1 MDLRRVCRKSVTV
14 SLLLPQRPPPAT
26 IAPGSL
32 ADHPP
37 PGQGTC
43 ASFEARAGAVSG
55 LHRCQYITPP
65 AAASAPPQYHAPP
78 DRHRSA
84 CTSIVARAGAIIRR
98 RAASTPNN
106 AATALARALRAS
118 HRCLRGR
125 RLSPPPP
132 LPHSKPAVAAPVGAS
147 TLAWAPF
154 SATPPFRNQIQSPPL
169 DARTAASSPNNAAMA
184 GSLSER
190 PPPNQGA
197 FASFDARAGAVP
209 FSATPPT
216 PKNDGTARVQPPRA
230 PSLASP
236 LSGIPKRCHG
246 ACGSFD
252 ALVGVHLC
260 HPGHPQPETAAVT
273 PA

>member
-1 MDLRRVCRKSVTV
+1 MTQDRR
-14 SLLLPQRPPPAT
+14 
-26 IAPGSL
+26 
-32 ADHPP
+32 
-37 PGQGTC
+37 
-43 ASFEARAGAVSG
+43 
-55 LHRCQYITPP
+55 
-65 AAASAPPQYHAPP
+65 
-78 DRHRSA
+78 RSA
-84 CTSIVARAGAIIRR
+84 CTSIVACAGAIIRC
-98 RAASTPNN
+98 RAASTLNN
-106 AATALARALRAS
+106 AATVLARALQASFAAGSLSNHPPPSQVAAVSFGARAGAS
-118 HRCLRGR
+118 PPISTPPPSKNAARRHCCLRGR

-132 LPHSKPAVAAPVGAS
+132 LPHSKQAIAAPVGAS
-147 TLAWAPF
+147 TLAWVPF

-169 DARTAASSPNNAAMA
+169 DAHTAASLPNNAAMA

-190 PPPNQGA
+190 PPPNQGT
-197 FASFDARAGAVP
+197 FASFDARAGTVP

-216 PKNDGTARVQPPRA
+216 PKNDGTARVQPPRV

-260 HPGHPQPETAAVT
+260 HPGHPQPETTAVT